1 MFSAFEVHGGIHAL
15 VSFCIRRGTIRGAN
29 GGGYTSCR
37 STISPTEKL
46 ILSHALRRMT
56 APSAEGA
63 KLRFRLCGG
72 EAVDGARL
80 AAFRSPPPP
89 LRAPTYRLVSNLRQ
103 YRTNELVR
111 WRMHFLS
118 DAIAEIEG
126 LLEVNRDFCKK
137 QMAEKASPA
146 LPTNCAVVPIITNST
161 ETSPKTNISV
171 SDFDANRRLPDY
183 HHQGV

>member
-80 AAFRSPPPP
+80 AAFQSPPPP
-89 LRAPTYRLVSNLRQ
+89 LRATIYRLFREQTSADHGGSVSRRDLNPASRNRAHLAWARKPEKTTKPIPNRSSGEGVWGRGASLR
-103 YRTNELVR
+103 E
-111 WRMHFLS
+111 
-118 DAIAEIEG
+118 A
-126 LLEVNRDFCKK
+126 
-137 QMAEKASPA
+137 ASP
-146 LPTNCAVVPIITNST
+146 P
-161 ETSPKTNISV
+161 ESPHT
-171 SDFDANRRLPDY
+171 
-183 HHQGV
+183 